1 MDEMMYAGVAQS
13 GRLGAKGKKIL
24 VTTLILGIIFIAIGS
39 IILAGEKK
47 AESIVLTS
55 GNSAGVSADYND
67 VVELTFTP
75 TYRDE
80 YSIYLQYASIVDV
93 VDSYG
98 SNVSYSR
105 DWGYESSSYQ
115 YAYDLGTL
123 QSGRTYTIRVRSN
136 TSSRFYVLVGYTQNY

>member
-98 SNVSYSR
+98 SNVSYS
-105 DWGYESSSYQ
+105 
-115 YAYDLGTL
+115 
-123 QSGRTYTIRVRSN
+123 
-136 TSSRFYVLVGYTQNY
+136 